1 LRTLVVSDL
10 HIGSG
15 RGRPRLDDDAAV
27 EALAAAAAQA
37 DRLVLL
43 GDVVEL
49 RQRPMRDALAAASR
63 VLPRVVAGMGAGREV
78 VLITGN
84 HDHELFAAWATRRAS
99 SWQPPISPA
108 PMTLETE
115 VDWLDDEPLAA
126 LAGMLSSS
134 GASVRAAYP
143 GVWLRDDV
151 YATHGHYLDRH
162 TTAPGFER
170 LGAGAMSKLLKLPLD
185 QLRSPDEY
193 ERILA
198 PIYAWMLAISER
210 TGREIDGDGGGSGR
224 VLGIMRAGG
233 LKGRSVQVGVSSLAK
248 LLQLAGLGE
257 LSGDVSADALDR
269 TELRGMGLALA
280 NLGVDADYVLFGHTH
295 RAGPFPE
302 DDWAAWLTPRGSR
315 LINSGCW
322 VKESAAFVTPG
333 TEASSVYRPGF
344 AIELDDDGP
353 PRLINLLDR

>member
-27 EALAAAAAQA
+27 EALAAAVAQV

-43 GDVVEL
+43 GDVLEL

-63 VLPRVVAGMGAGREV
+63 VLPRVVAGMGVGREV
-78 VLITGN
+78 VLVTGN
-84 HDHELFAAWATRRAS
+84 HDHELFAAWATRRAAGE
-99 SWQPPISPA
+99 PPDPL
-108 PMTLETE
+108 TLETE
-115 VDWLDDEPLAA
+115 VDWRKREPLAA

-185 QLRSPDEY
+185 QLRSPDDY

-210 TGREIDGDGGGSGR
+210 SGREIDGDGGGSGR

-233 LKGRSVQVGVSSLAK
+233 LKGRSVQAGVSTLAK

-257 LSGDVSADALDR
+257 LSGDVSAPALDR
-269 TELRGMGLALA
+269 TELRGFGIALT
-280 NLGVDADYVLFGHTH
+280 NLGVDAEYALFGHTH
-295 RAGPFPE
+295 RAGPFPS
-302 DDWAAWLTPRGSR
+302 DDLALWVTPRGTR
-315 LINSGCW
+315 LLNSGCW
-322 VKESAAFVTPG
+322 VNESAAFVAPG

-344 AIELDDDGP
+344 AIELDDEGP
-353 PRLINLLDR
+353 PRLSNLLDRGA